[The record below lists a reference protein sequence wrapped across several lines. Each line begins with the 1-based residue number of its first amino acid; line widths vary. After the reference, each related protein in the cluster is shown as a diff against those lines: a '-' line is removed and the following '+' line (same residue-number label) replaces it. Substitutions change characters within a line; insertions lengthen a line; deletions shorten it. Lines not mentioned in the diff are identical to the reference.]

1 MAPWV
6 LTTLAVV
13 FAGLLYFIYD
23 GYLRLLRI
31 IHRLAPHADRV
42 PGQQEGGAPPAV
54 AVLIT
59 VHNEAHQIVERVQNV
74 LDQGY
79 PRGLLDIVLASDG
92 STDELASV
100 VAEHFGDDVRLV
112 QADQQVGK
120 SLIQNRAV
128 ESIGAS
134 IVLFS
139 DADTR
144 FASGFLEAL
153 VAPFSDPSVG
163 AVQAHLLFVPA
174 DASTPVASQE
184 RYWRSELEIRQLES
198 DLGILAVTS
207 GCCVAVRRN
216 LWRPLDPEFGEDC
229 IIPLDVV
236 SQSRKVV
243 YAADAVAYEPADKEF
258 DDVIG
263 TRTRMTVRNWQATW
277 SRSALLNPF
286 VHPGY
291 AFALWSHKV
300 LRWLSPVWLI
310 GLSVCTFALPFSS
323 SWRLLALPA
332 AGLLA
337 FYLLA
342 LVGAVADT
350 RSRRVPACAPIYAF
364 MLANIGFLGG
374 LMKAVRGHTVSL
386 YR

>member
-1 MAPWV
+1 MSEAAPWV

-31 IHRLAPHADRV
+31 IHRVAPHADRV

-112 QADQQVGK
+112 HADQQVGK

-134 IVLFS
+134 IVVFS

-153 VAPFSDPSVG
+153 VAPFSEPSVG

-198 DLGILAVTS
+198 DLGILAVAS

-216 LWRPLDPEFGEDC
+216 LWRPLDPEFREG
-229 IIPLDVV
+229 
-236 SQSRKVV
+236 
-243 YAADAVAYEPADKEF
+243 
-258 DDVIG
+258 
-263 TRTRMTVRNWQATW
+263 
-277 SRSALLNPF
+277 
-286 VHPGY
+286 
-291 AFALWSHKV
+291 
-300 LRWLSPVWLI
+300 
-310 GLSVCTFALPFSS
+310 
-323 SWRLLALPA
+323 
-332 AGLLA
+332 
-337 FYLLA
+337 
-342 LVGAVADT
+342 
-350 RSRRVPACAPIYAF
+350 
-364 MLANIGFLGG
+364 
-374 LMKAVRGHTVSL
+374 
-386 YR
+386 